1 MQQNFQPN
9 IQSNIPNNNIPSPS
23 TGVPPQWALDIFSR
37 LDGISR
43 RLEKLDSIQSSISA
57 IQREVKT
64 LSSRVGEVEKS
75 QEFLS
80 KTVEENKQKT
90 EGNSCVMSRL
100 KLELEESIK
109 LNAQMKEE
117 ILDLQCRSMR
127 DNLLF
132 YNIKEAQNKETE
144 DCVRIIQDICSS
156 ELEIMEDVSIERAHR
171 IGKRESGKIR
181 PIVVKFTRFPQR
193 ELVRKSAYKLKN
205 TDLSISEQFPREIQ
219 DRRKQLLPVLK
230 QAKANNRKTVFV
242 KDKLFID
249 GRLYRQDQG
258 TTPLP
263 NRKGSQS
270 RWGGPEN
277 ENTLKIIGW
286 NINGGFENKWGQL
299 KHYLCTYDIICLSEC
314 WIRKDF
320 SVDVEGYKTH
330 IFHRDSRSVQGGGTI
345 ILIKDIYD
353 KYVSVIDSL

>member
-1 MQQNFQPN
+1 MSSVSPVKPPKKKKRTKSKKGGQEDNMASNMNTTMTGPAPSIFQHPGTSPVPTQQQHYHQSAVDPQFYASTHPTHMQQNFQPN

-144 DCVRIIQDICSS
+144 YCVRII
-156 ELEIMEDVSIERAHR
+156 R
-171 IGKRESGKIR
+171 I
-181 PIVVKFTRFPQR
+181 
-193 ELVRKSAYKLKN
+193 
-205 TDLSISEQFPREIQ
+205 
-219 DRRKQLLPVLK
+219 
-230 QAKANNRKTVFV
+230 
-242 KDKLFID
+242 
-249 GRLYRQDQG
+249 
-258 TTPLP
+258 
-263 NRKGSQS
+263 
-270 RWGGPEN
+270 
-277 ENTLKIIGW
+277 
-286 NINGGFENKWGQL
+286 
-299 KHYLCTYDIICLSEC
+299 
-314 WIRKDF
+314 
-320 SVDVEGYKTH
+320 SVHLNWK
-330 IFHRDSRSVQGGGTI
+330 
-345 ILIKDIYD
+345 
-353 KYVSVIDSL
+353 

>member
-1 MQQNFQPN
+1 M
-9 IQSNIPNNNIPSPS
+9 
-23 TGVPPQWALDIFSR
+23 
-37 LDGISR
+37 
-43 RLEKLDSIQSSISA
+43 
-57 IQREVKT
+57 
-64 LSSRVGEVEKS
+64 EKS

-156 ELEIMEDVSIERAHR
+156 ELEIMEDVSIEIAHR

-193 ELVRKSAYKLKN
+193 ELVRKSAFKLKN

-230 QAKANNRKTVFV
+230 QAKANNRKMGFV

-270 RWGGPEN
+270 R
-277 ENTLKIIGW
+277 
-286 NINGGFENKWGQL
+286 
-299 KHYLCTYDIICLSEC
+299 
-314 WIRKDF
+314 
-320 SVDVEGYKTH
+320 
-330 IFHRDSRSVQGGGTI
+330 
-345 ILIKDIYD
+345 
-353 KYVSVIDSL
+353 

>member
-1 MQQNFQPN
+1 MSSVSPVKPPKKKKRTKSKKGGQEDNMASNMNTTMTGPAPSIFQHPCTSPVPTQQQHYHQSAVDPQFYASTHPTHMQQNFQPN

-193 ELVRKSAYKLKN
+193 ELVRKSAFKLKN

-270 RWGGPEN
+270 R
-277 ENTLKIIGW
+277 
-286 NINGGFENKWGQL
+286 
-299 KHYLCTYDIICLSEC
+299 
-314 WIRKDF
+314 
-320 SVDVEGYKTH
+320 
-330 IFHRDSRSVQGGGTI
+330 
-345 ILIKDIYD
+345 
-353 KYVSVIDSL
+353 

>member
-1 MQQNFQPN
+1 
-9 IQSNIPNNNIPSPS
+9 
-23 TGVPPQWALDIFSR
+23 
-37 LDGISR
+37 
-43 RLEKLDSIQSSISA
+43 
-57 IQREVKT
+57 
-64 LSSRVGEVEKS
+64 
-75 QEFLS
+75 
-80 KTVEENKQKT
+80 
-90 EGNSCVMSRL
+90 MSRL

-270 RWGGPEN
+270 R
-277 ENTLKIIGW
+277 
-286 NINGGFENKWGQL
+286 
-299 KHYLCTYDIICLSEC
+299 
-314 WIRKDF
+314 
-320 SVDVEGYKTH
+320 
-330 IFHRDSRSVQGGGTI
+330 
-345 ILIKDIYD
+345 
-353 KYVSVIDSL
+353 